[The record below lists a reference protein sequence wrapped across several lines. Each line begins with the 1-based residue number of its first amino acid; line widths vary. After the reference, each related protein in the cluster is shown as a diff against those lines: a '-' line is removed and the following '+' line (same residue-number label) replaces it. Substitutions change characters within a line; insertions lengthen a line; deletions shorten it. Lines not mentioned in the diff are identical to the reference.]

1 MIQIQ
6 IIALAI
12 IIAGIYFIIR
22 GFTDSDS
29 RDGYILNDR
38 FEDKEGYKDDE
49 NSNDEEFRRSEKKV
63 KGGGVV
69 LIGPIPIVF
78 GESRY
83 AVVALILAI
92 LLMLLSFFFMFGGFP
107 R

>member
-1 MIQIQ
+1 MIQL
-6 IIALAI
+6 IALAI
-12 IIAGIYFIIR
+12 MIAGIYFIIK
-22 GFTDSDS
+22 GFTESSAS
-29 RDGYILNDR
+29 RDSYILHDR
-38 FEDKEGYKDDE
+38 FEDREKYRDESEDKNEKGYG
-49 NSNDEEFRRSEKKV
+49 EFRNREKRV
-63 KGGGVV
+63 KGGGVI

-92 LLMLLSFFFMFGGFP
+92 VLMLLSFFFMFG

>member
-1 MIQIQ
+1 MIQL
-6 IIALAI
+6 IALVI

-22 GFTDSDS
+22 GFTESSAS
-29 RDGYILNDR
+29 RDPYILNNR
-38 FEDKEGYKDDE
+38 FEDRKEKYRA
-49 NSNDEEFRRSEKKV
+49 EEDYVEEPGERGKRV
-63 KGGGVV
+63 KGGGVI

-92 LLMLLSFFFMFGGFP
+92 VLMVLSFFFIFGGKV
-107 R
+107 

>member
-1 MIQIQ
+1 MIQL
-6 IIALAI
+6 IALVL

-29 RDGYILNDR
+29 QEAYVFNDK
-38 FEDKEGYKDDE
+38 FEGEREYREEGE
-49 NSNDEEFRRSEKKV
+49 HDEEFKRRKRV
-63 KGGGVV
+63 KGGGVI

-83 AVVALILAI
+83 AIVALILAI
-92 LLMLLSFFFMFGGFP
+92 VLMVISFVFMFGGKL
-107 R
+107 

>member
-1 MIQIQ
+1 MIQL
-6 IIALAI
+6 IALFI

-22 GFTDSDS
+22 GFTQSS
-29 RDGYILNDR
+29 EFPGG
-38 FEDKEGYKDDE
+38 FEDKFEEKEGYRDE
-49 NSNDEEFRRSEKKV
+49 DVHEDFRKGKRRV

-83 AVVALILAI
+83 AVAALVLAI
-92 LLMLLSFFFMFGGFP
+92 VLMLLSFLFMFRGSI
-107 R
+107 

>member
-1 MIQIQ
+1 MIQ

-12 IIAGIYFIIR
+12 ILAGIYFIIR
-22 GFTDSDS
+22 GFTESSEFQDV
-29 RDGYILNDR
+29 YILNDR
-38 FEDKEGYKDDE
+38 FENGEKYRDESEDKDE
-49 NSNDEEFRRSEKKV
+49 KRYSEEFRKRKKV
-63 KGGGVV
+63 KGGGVI

-92 LLMLLSFFFMFGGFP
+92 VLMLISFFLMLG